1 MLRVMELVRSGAVA
15 ATDLPGPR
23 PLNVNV
29 EQGYSSDLLPN
40 WFDAEAAKRA
50 LPEVLATIR
59 TIEMPRPEGVRIYY
73 GALAAT
79 AGDAATGQQ
88 MLDAQPKDERLS
100 ALRLAVL
107 ASVEGENGTK
117 TAAIERIG
125 RLREE
130 NRFPADIAPALL
142 YAWGAANVAKDDSD
156 QIRDGALALLEIAAR
171 HGQTNRE
178 LAAAGLYRAAEALD
192 KVKDTAGA
200 RAVRQELQVRFAE
213 TAHARR
219 K

>member
-1 MLRVMELVRSGAVA
+1 
-15 ATDLPGPR
+15 
-23 PLNVNV
+23 
-29 EQGYSSDLLPN
+29 
-40 WFDAEAAKRA
+40 
-50 LPEVLATIR
+50 
-59 TIEMPRPEGVRIYY
+59 
-73 GALAAT
+73 
-79 AGDAATGQQ
+79 
-88 MLDAQPKDERLS
+88 
-100 ALRLAVL
+100 
-107 ASVEGENGTK
+107 
-117 TAAIERIG
+117 
-125 RLREE
+125 LREE